1 TAERQKIAE
10 EFEVRFG
17 QKLSGLPLLRQHM
30 EKLEKAYYAAQTR
43 QEELANAEDAASKLA
58 EQIATG
64 LDALTGEMAPPEHW
78 AKVIP
83 DLLKQQR
90 ALQEELA
97 NLKEE
102 LAALNVEPADYLPD
116 FSGDAYDPAKMR
128 QISTHQE
135 KIARQLQTEKEAL
148 NNLKQRM
155 CQETGDDISIAW
167 EDLIQNLQKKC
178 ESIVSKYK
186 QQTAQV
192 LAEIVVSKVISTARE
207 EEDGKIQRALQG
219 TAVHKPIHFLTNRYH
234 NIWLDGENLML
245 SDDYG
250 EFALADLST
259 GAQEQ
264 VLLALRM
271 GFAARLLGQESL
283 FLILDDAFQHSDWQR
298 RERLISH
305 MVTMTEQG
313 WQVIY
318 F

>member
-1 TAERQKIAE
+1 MLFLFAL
-10 EFEVRFG
+10 EFYIKFEAWSV
-17 QKLSGLPLLRQHM
+17 
-30 EKLEKAYYAAQTR
+30 
-43 QEELANAEDAASKLA
+43 
-58 EQIATG
+58 
-64 LDALTGEMAPPEHW
+64 PPH
-78 AKVIP
+78 I
-83 DLLKQQR
+83 DTM
-90 ALQEELA
+90 
-97 NLKEE
+97 
-102 LAALNVEPADYLPD
+102 
-116 FSGDAYDPAKMR
+116 G
-128 QISTHQE
+128 
-135 KIARQLQTEKEAL
+135 
-148 NNLKQRM
+148 

-318 F
+318 FTMDDHIRDLFTQQAVQLGPKYQQFDLSAP